1 MSHILELD
9 NKRSIMNKD
18 PKLNQVFTISKK
30 GMWTNETLK
39 TILDVIKRGTFVKE
53 DHQVMEHSLE
63 LIF

>member
-1 MSHILELD
+1 
-9 NKRSIMNKD
+9 MNKD
-18 PKLNQVFTISKK
+18 PKLNQVLTISKK

-39 TILDVIKRGTFVKE
+39 TIMDVIKRGTFVKE